1 MSEAGK
7 SGAGLDNLT
16 VIIVTFNS
24 AHCIPELA
32 PTLSMLPHVIVVDNA
47 SGDESAATVLR
58 LMPNAKLICNPRNLG
73 FGAANNVALNDTKTD
88 YALLLNPDCLPEPDF
103 FEKLL
108 NKTKVFPEAAILA
121 PQLIDRNGREQ
132 VDYYWSP
139 VQWASQGA
147 AATGPCCVGHICGAV
162 MLLNMAVMRK
172 VGFFDETFFLY
183 YEDSDMCQRVFN
195 HRYNMIVVPDITI
208 QHLSRG
214 SVRGGSPLKGEYL
227 RGYHHAQSKLIFE
240 RKHFKQGRLSR
251 SRGVVLAL
259 AILNFT
265 VRLLFPQPRYLARLF
280 GRIRGLLAYTKRG

>member
-1 MSEAGK
+1 MSAEHNVAL
-7 SGAGLDNLT
+7 GLEQLT
-16 VIIVTFNS
+16 VIVVTFNS
-24 AHCIPELA
+24 AHCIPALA
-32 PTLSMLPHVIVVDNA
+32 GTLSRLPNVMVVDNA
-47 SGDESAATVLR
+47 SDDGTLDAVTQE
-58 LMPNAKLICNPRNLG
+58 MPNAKVIANPRNLG
-73 FGAANNVALNDTKTD
+73 FGAANNLALNQTQTD
-88 YALLLNPDCLPEPDF
+88 YALLLNPDCIPEMDF

-108 NKTKVFPEAAILA
+108 ARTREFPEAAILA
-121 PQLIDRNGREQ
+121 PQLIGRNGQEQ

-139 VQWASQGA
+139 VQWGSKGPA
-147 AATGPCCVGHICGAV
+147 AEGPCCVGHVCGAV
-162 MLLNMAVMRK
+162 MLFNMSLMRK

-183 YEDSDMCQRVFN
+183 YEDSDLCQRVFN
-195 HRYNMIVVPDITI
+195 HRYNMVVVPDVTI

-259 AILNFT
+259 AMLNFT

-280 GRIRGLLAYTKRG
+280 GRIRGLMAYNQ